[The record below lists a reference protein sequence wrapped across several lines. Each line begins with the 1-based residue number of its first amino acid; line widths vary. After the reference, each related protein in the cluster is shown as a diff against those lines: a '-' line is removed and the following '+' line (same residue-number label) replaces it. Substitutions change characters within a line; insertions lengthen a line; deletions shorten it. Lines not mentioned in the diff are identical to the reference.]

1 MFKAETEN
9 ALSSRLQGANDQVM
23 KLEGDNRT
31 LRHELDMLRQD
42 HDKVKVEYEAVQQS
56 APPIDNMDELKEI
69 KIQLAASEQG
79 RAALEASLKELQNL
93 IQEKNEDLEVLKS
106 F

>member
-1 MFKAETEN
+1 M
-9 ALSSRLQGANDQVM
+9 
-23 KLEGDNRT
+23 
-31 LRHELDMLRQD
+31 
-42 HDKVKVEYEAVQQS
+42 QQS
-56 APPIDNMDELKEI
+56 APPIDNTDELNEI

-93 IQEKNEDLEVLKS
+93 IQEKNQDLEVLKS